1 MEGSENMKI
10 CTVNVPEKYIEAI
23 SKLVGENGLFPS
35 RSELIRVAVRE
46 FLLRALKS
54 KDNSLKFNSGGY
66 LDFEIETVKV
76 PVENTDNDDHIVTEM
91 RKYEDKKENGFV
103 LKTRVLG
110 TKEEWE
116 RSRQCISVPKD
127 AREKNV
133 ALGPNYLTKYERY

>member
-1 MEGSENMKI
+1 MKI
-10 CTVNVPEKYIEAI
+10 CTVNVPEKHIEAI

-46 FLLRALKS
+46 FLLRELKS
-54 KDNSLKFNSGGY
+54 TDNKLRFNSGEY

-76 PVENTDNDDHIVTEM
+76 PVENPDNDDHIVTEM

-116 RSRQCISVPKD
+116 RSKQCISDPKD
-127 AREKNV
+127 MILSTRK
-133 ALGPNYLTKYERY
+133 

>member
-1 MEGSENMKI
+1 MKI
-10 CTVNVPEKYIEAI
+10 VTINVPEAYIDAI
-23 SKLVGENGLFPS
+23 NELIGEHGLYPS

-46 FLLRALKS
+46 FLLRELTS
-54 KDNSLKFNSGGY
+54 KDNELKFNSGNY

-76 PVENTDNDDHIVTEM
+76 PVENTDNHIVTEM